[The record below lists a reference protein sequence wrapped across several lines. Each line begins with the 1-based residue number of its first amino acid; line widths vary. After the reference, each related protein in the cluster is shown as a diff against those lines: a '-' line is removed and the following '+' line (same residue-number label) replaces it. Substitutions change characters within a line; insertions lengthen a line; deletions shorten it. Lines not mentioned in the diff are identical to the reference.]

1 MAAYSSQR
9 CNIGPELCCRHR
21 SNRGGLLLPVAPVA
35 VAVVGVSEEWDE
47 KGKRR
52 SITRV
57 RARVRKEGIIVDS
70 LFIV

>member
-21 SNRGGLLLPVAPVA
+21 SNRGGLLLPVA